1 MCFML
6 SDHIA
11 AGSMP
16 FGIKQI
22 NPAYSTEKLIQIGVS
37 VIDVKC

>member
-16 FGIKQI
+16 SGFKQI
-22 NPAYSTEKLIQIGVS
+22 NPGYTTEKLIQIRVS
-37 VIDVKC
+37 VIDVNF